1 MDTGTIEMYLA
12 RYIKKVAITNSRVQ
26 YLEQT
31 EELRIVYNDY
41 RNQKEGEAAPKKYK
55 NIEPLVFIHQYLQH
69 VPPPYFQKVRYYGI
83 HSSASQ
89 AKIRKEIPQM
99 MRNHGSTIRTVM
111 EIITQ
116 LLKIPKLQ
124 CDRCGHDQ
132 FEIEDLRPYKEYI
145 KKYISVPDNRSP

>member
-1 MDTGTIEMYLA
+1 MEPEENALTKAGQNSFKNHFKRTSSSSYLQCSHTK
-12 RYIKKVAITNSRVQ
+12 IPDFPHS
-26 YLEQT
+26 
-31 EELRIVYNDY
+31 IVC
-41 RNQKEGEAAPKKYK
+41 QYK